1 MKLALSAIVF
11 ISSITIQAQSYHY
24 YNDIVSPADMANQMK
39 SLVQNKVS
47 TITATGYTPQGA
59 KASDFSETTQ
69 VLDNGKTLRVSK
81 ISGLNI
87 QVSRQEF
94 DNAGRLVRTIDSAA
108 GVADITTYEYDQEG
122 RISKVSNTTTDDS
135 KEFSDTELHQWFY
148 TADGKTDKMI
158 KTINGADSVVIKII
172 PEDHGLPG
180 EEVSYK
186 NGRETDHVYYYYNDD
201 KNRLTDIVRFNKK
214 INKLVPEVIFSYDD
228 ADHVIQRVVSAEG
241 DSYGIK
247 SMGSIYFVRYLI
259 WRYIYNEQGLKTKEA
274 LFDKNQELTGKIVYT
289 YTYH

>member
-1 MKLALSAIVF
+1 MKLALSAIAF
-11 ISSITIQAQSYHY
+11 ISSITIQAQAYHY
-24 YNDIVSPADMANQMK
+24 YNDIVSPADMAKQMK

-47 TITATGYTPQGA
+47 TITAAGYTPQGA

-94 DNAGRLVRTIDSAA
+94 DNASRLVKTIDSAA
-108 GVADITTYEYDQEG
+108 GVTDITTYEYDQEG
-122 RISKVSNTTTDDS
+122 RISKVNNTTTDDS
-135 KEFSDTELHQWFY
+135 KEFSDTELHQWYF
-148 TADGKTDKMI
+148 TADGKIDKMV
-158 KTINGADSVVIKII
+158 KTINGTDSVVIKII
-172 PEDHGLPG
+172 PEEHGLPG

-214 INKLVPEVIFSYDD
+214 INKLVPEVIFYYDD
-228 ADHVIQRVVSAEG
+228 ADHVIQRVVSADG

-259 WRYIYNEQGLKTKEA
+259 WRNIYNEQGLKTKEA

-289 YTYH
+289 YTYQ